1 MGRFRLPAVSSRSG
15 MEGILKGTEKS
26 TGAAKAGI
34 QCNLCHGELCGQQ
47 KVSGIIKSSG
57 IHISGKVVWNFSVN
71 IRERTKRL
79 TPNSFERLSR
89 DNSFV

>member
-15 MEGILKGTEKS
+15 MEGILKGTEKG
-26 TGAAKAGI
+26 TGAAKTRI
-34 QCNLCHGELCGQQ
+34 QSNLCHGELCGQQ

-57 IHISGKVVWNFSVN
+57 IHT
-71 IRERTKRL
+71 IRERTKLL